1 MKIRWIGLG
10 VSALLAV
17 VAVAVGFGVGILC
30 AAERIR
36 LSGHCR
42 RSEA

>member
-10 VSALLAV
+10 VSALFA
-17 VAVAVGFGVGILC
+17 AVAVGFGVGILC